1 MHRVAVWMSYKQ
13 QPSRNLQFPYTAQSP
28 TLKKKITYTEEV
40 LWEEIARL
48 VEESEDGKFTLGAA
62 LYYSLVFCSDS
73 TYFLTPETV
82 FALEE
87 YMCMKRF
94 NLPLAKTID
103 DADYH
108 RLVIFSA
115 IDEEFNAL
123 QSEDIK
129 KQSNG

>member
-48 VEESEDGKFTLGAA
+48 VEESKDGKFTLGAA
-62 LYYSLVFCSDS
+62 LYYSLVFCADS
-73 TYFLTPETV
+73 TYFLTPETS

-87 YMCMKRF
+87 YMYMKRF

-103 DADYH
+103 DVNYH
-108 RLVIFSA
+108 RLVIFSS
-115 IDEEFNAL
+115 IDDEYNAASKL
-123 QSEDIK
+123 DV
-129 KQSNG
+129 

>member
-13 QPSRNLQFPYTAQSP
+13 QPSRDLQFPYFAQSP
-28 TLKKKITYTEEV
+28 TLKEKIQYTEEV

-48 VEESEDGKFTLGAA
+48 VEENKDGKFTLGAA
-62 LYYSLVFCSDS
+62 LYYSLVFCADS
-73 TYFLTPETV
+73 TYFLTPETI

-87 YMCMKRF
+87 YMSMKRF
-94 NLPLAKTID
+94 NLPLAQTID

-129 KQSNG
+129 KQNG

>member
-1 MHRVAVWMSYKQ
+1 
-13 QPSRNLQFPYTAQSP
+13 
-28 TLKKKITYTEEV
+28 
-40 LWEEIARL
+40 
-48 VEESEDGKFTLGAA
+48 
-62 LYYSLVFCSDS
+62 
-73 TYFLTPETV
+73 
-82 FALEE
+82 
-87 YMCMKRF
+87 MKRF

>member
-1 MHRVAVWMSYKQ
+1 MHRVAMWMSYRN
-13 QPSRNLQFPYTAQSP
+13 QPSRNLHFPYQAQSP
-28 TLKKKITYTEEV
+28 TLKKTITYDEDE
-40 LWEEIARL
+40 LWNEIWRI
-48 VEESEDGKFTLGAA
+48 VDESKDGKFTLGAA
-62 LYYSLVFCSDS
+62 LVFCADS

-87 YMCMKRF
+87 YMAMKRF
-94 NLPLAKTID
+94 NLSLANTID
-103 DADYH
+103 EADYH

-129 KQSNG
+129 KQNG